1 MHQITTAFRSSKV
14 ATLLTFALAGLYMAT
29 AFGTHSSQ
37 QAVALG
43 IPKSLTT
50 AVPEAIDPQ
59 KIAALT
65 VPVPQIRPA
74 GLPPVA
80 QPYQVD
86 VVSLTEKWSGM
97 SFSLNEIRLNKEV
110 PRYFVDQIPVDI
122 LDIQKVSTR
131 KQVFLSVAL
140 PLILK
145 INEDIQEERDRLIKI
160 VALQSFRTE
169 LSDDNQRWLDALA
182 EKYEGRSDDL
192 DDLLMRVDTI
202 PTSLAL
208 AQSIEESGWGTS
220 RFAREG
226 NALFGQR
233 VWSAGDGLVPHERAE
248 GQSYEVKVFDQLL
261 SSIQDYAMNL
271 NSFHAYEEFRAERAR
286 LKDIYG
292 TASGYALSRA
302 LQSYSERGDAYI
314 ETLQM
319 LIRVNDLDQFD
330 DARLTPEQVA
340 QIFN

>member
-1 MHQITTAFRSSKV
+1 
-14 ATLLTFALAGLYMAT
+14 MAT

-43 IPKSLTT
+43 IPKSLNT
-50 AVPEAIDPQ
+50 AVPEAVDPQ
-59 KIAALT
+59 KIAALS

-97 SFSLNEIRLNKEV
+97 SFSLHEIRLNKEV

-145 INEDIQEERDRLIKI
+145 INEDILEERERLIKI
-160 VALQSFRTE
+160 IALQSFRTE
-169 LSDDNQRWLDALA
+169 LSDDNQSWLNALA
-182 EKYEGRSDDL
+182 EKYGGRSGDL
-192 DDLLMRVDTI
+192 DDLLRRVDTI

-292 TASGYALSRA
+292 TASGYELSRA

-314 ETLQM
+314 EALQT
-319 LIRVNDLDQFD
+319 LIRVNNLDQFD